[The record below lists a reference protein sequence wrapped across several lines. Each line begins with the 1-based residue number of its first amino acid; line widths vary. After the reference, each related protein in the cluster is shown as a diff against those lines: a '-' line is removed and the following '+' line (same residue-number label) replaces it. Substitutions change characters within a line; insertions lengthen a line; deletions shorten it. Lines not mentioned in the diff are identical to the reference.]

1 MGGSDSKEE
10 VVEED
15 PLQKNRSWTQDAD
28 WQRRYKQQGKG
39 PGVVGGLPAMAGKR
53 FTDPHNEPF
62 VVIPSR
68 YPADWYPPGTGEDA
82 NANGKGAGAPNQN
95 GKGGTAG
102 AKDGTAGQGLPDPSF
117 AVASR
122 AGYGT
127 YPAPPGHSREN
138 WMQNDPRVQNFY
150 QSNGRMVNSGTF
162 AGPAPLRGTNPSN
175 EHYGDYYL
183 TKAPGIDK

>member
-10 VVEED
+10 VEED
-15 PLQKNRSWTQDAD
+15 PLQKNRSWTQDTD
-28 WQRRYKQQGKG
+28 WQRRYQQQGKG

-68 YPADWYPPGTGEDA
+68 YPADWYPPETGEVAD
-82 NANGKGAGAPNQN
+82 ANGKGAPNQN
-95 GKGGTAG
+95 GSTTGTKGGTAG
-102 AKDGTAGQGLPDPSF
+102 QGQPDPSF
-117 AVASR
+117 AVANR
-122 AGYGT
+122 AGQGT

-150 QSNGRMVNSGTF
+150 RSNGRMVNGERGS
-162 AGPAPLRGTNPSN
+162 AGPGPLRGTNPSN